1 MGMNNPKTYVQKNW
15 QVGQQQITQ
24 KVLIPTRASGSQHD
38 DVAFLQLDLMTSGI
52 QDITGLAGL
61 LLSLLLALLLD
72 TRGPQC
78 AALAQTSD
86 VQQLCGKHLIE
97 IEKPISDR
105 CGKHLIEIEKP
116 ISDIGTGPWYT
127 LGSNTR
133 ILLPKSHTKF
143 HIRYITEWKH
153 FFCVETGH
161 FHRRYIINKAYFT
174 TSKHIKQ

>member
-97 IEKPISDR
+97 IEKPISD
-105 CGKHLIEIEKP
+105 
-116 ISDIGTGPWYT
+116 IGTGPWYT